1 MQPQAIKIPY
11 YLELSTDGQK
21 GITRERLQTLK
32 WDLPKEMKERT
43 SIRDP
48 TMDQNQQAS
57 QNWRGTWK

>member
-11 YLELSTDGQK
+11 YRELSTDGQK
-21 GITRERLQTLK
+21 GITGERLQTLK

-48 TMDQNQQAS
+48 TMDQNQQAR